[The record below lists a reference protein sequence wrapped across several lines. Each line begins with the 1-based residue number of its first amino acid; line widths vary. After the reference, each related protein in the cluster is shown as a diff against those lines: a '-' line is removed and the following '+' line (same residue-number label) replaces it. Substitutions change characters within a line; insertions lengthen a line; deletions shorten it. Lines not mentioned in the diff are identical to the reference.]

1 MFALTLERR
10 CDVDRLHS
18 VHARHSR
25 VAALW
30 RVDDIRDHGHRL
42 WITRAGLDDER
53 DETGQGGDERVGEL
67 YRRESVFRRR
77 RLCCVRKSWLT
88 NCMARRPAQIIY
100 ATLLEYAVD
109 GKVPG
114 MRQVVGCGLIVGASL
129 YGRR

>member
-1 MFALTLERR
+1 MD
-10 CDVDRLHS
+10 DV
-18 VHARHSR
+18 
-25 VAALW
+25 
-30 RVDDIRDHGHRL
+30 RDHGHHL

-67 YRRESVFRRR
+67 YRGELVFRRR
-77 RLCCVRKSWLT
+77 GWYYVGKVQT
-88 NCMARRPAQIIY
+88 DMCMPRRPAQIIY

-114 MRQVVGCGLIVGASL
+114 VRQVVGCGLIVGASL

>member
-1 MFALTLERR
+1 MLVLTLKRR
-10 CDVDRLHS
+10 CDVDRLYS

-30 RVDDIRDHGHRL
+30 NVDDVRDHGHRL

-67 YRRESVFRRR
+67 YRGESVFRRR
-77 RLCCVRKSWLT
+77 RWCCVGKSGLT
-88 NCMARRPAQIIY
+88 ICMARPPAQIIY

-114 MRQVVGCGLIVGASL
+114 IRQVVGCGLIVGASL